1 VAAGALRITV
11 AAVGRDRASSTR
23 DLFEAY
29 CKRSTWPIRLV
40 EVAPRRGAT
49 RERRLADEAERLLRA
64 LPGSAL
70 RIALDEH
77 GRQLDSLSFARQIGG
92 WREAGAVEFG
102 FVIGGPDG
110 LAASILDRATA
121 VIALGAMTWPHR
133 LVRVMLAEQLYRAE
147 TILMGHPYHRAS
159 LED

>member
-1 VAAGALRITV
+1 VVAGGLRITV

-29 CKRSTWPIRLV
+29 RQRSAWPIRLV

-64 LPGSAL
+64 LPGGAL
-70 RIALDEH
+70 RVALDER
-77 GRQLDSLSFARQIGG
+77 GAQLDSLSFARQLGR
-92 WREAGAVEFG
+92 WRATGELELG
-102 FVIGGPDG
+102 FLIGGPDG
-110 LAASILDRATA
+110 LAASLVERATA
-121 VIALGAMTWPHR
+121 VIALGVMTWPHR

-147 TILMGHPYHRAS
+147 TILAGHPYHRAG

>member
-64 LPGSAL
+64 LPGGAL

-92 WREAGAVEFG
+92 WREGGAAEFG

-110 LAASILDRATA
+110 LAASILEGATA